1 MSKKF
6 RALTL
11 NEFIVQ
17 QQHAFP
23 YATGDLTR
31 LLSYIV
37 IAARIV
43 NREVNMAGLV
53 DILGETGKENIQGE
67 TVKAEKFMLEKELK
81 T

>member
-31 LLSYIV
+31 LLSHIV

-53 DILGETGKENIQGE
+53 DILG
-67 TVKAEKFMLEKELK
+67 
-81 T
+81 